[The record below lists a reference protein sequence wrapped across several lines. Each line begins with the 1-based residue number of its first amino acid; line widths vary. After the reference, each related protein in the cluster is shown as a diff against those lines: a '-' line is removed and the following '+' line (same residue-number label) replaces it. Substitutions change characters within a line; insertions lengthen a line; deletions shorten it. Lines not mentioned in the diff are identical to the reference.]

1 MPARRKRPLDRAR
14 IVRAAL
20 ALIDRD
26 GLDGLTMRR
35 LGRELGV
42 EAMALYHY
50 FKDKDDLIDACIE
63 HAAASMDLSGML
75 GPGPWRERLKAGF
88 RAYRQLAHT
97 HPQLFPLV
105 GHRPVRRVETLRP
118 IELALAALAD
128 VGLTPAQSVRVFRI
142 ANSFVY
148 GYALSELTG
157 LAMRTALETA
167 PPADPDRFPHL
178 TAALPIVRDT
188 DRDAEFEHGLDLI
201 LSAIVGSRSQ
211 APAPAVSR
219 ASRRPQPQRDAH

>member
-1 MPARRKRPLDRAR
+1 VPSRRKRPLDRAR
-14 IVRAAL
+14 IVHAAL

-26 GLDGLTMRR
+26 GLQGLTMRR

-50 FKDKDDLIDACIE
+50 FKDKDDLLDACIE
-63 HAAASMDLSGML
+63 QVAASMDLSGML
-75 GPGPWRERLKAGF
+75 GPGPWRERLRAGF
-88 RAYRQLAHT
+88 RAYRELAHT
-97 HPQLFPLV
+97 HPQLFALV
-105 GHRPVRRVETLRP
+105 GHRAVRRVETLRP

-128 VGLTPAQSVRVFRI
+128 AGLTPAQSVRAFRI

-157 LAMRTALETA
+157 LAMQTALQTA
-167 PPADPDRFPHL
+167 PPADPGQFPHL
-178 TAALPIVRDT
+178 TAALPIARDT

-201 LSAIVGSRSQ
+201 LSAIVSSRSR
-211 APAPAVSR
+211 APARA
-219 ASRRPQPQRDAH
+219 ASRSSRRHRPPRDAR